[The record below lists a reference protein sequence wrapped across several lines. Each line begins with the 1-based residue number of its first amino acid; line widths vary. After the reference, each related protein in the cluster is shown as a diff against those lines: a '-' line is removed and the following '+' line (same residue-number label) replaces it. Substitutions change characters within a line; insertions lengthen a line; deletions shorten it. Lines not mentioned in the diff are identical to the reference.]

1 MAALLL
7 KQRLILGMKTKL
19 QPCRQGRFTRS
30 AAFTL
35 TEALVSMAVAGTMF
49 VALYAGMASSTFAVR
64 LARENLRATQVMLEK
79 MEVMRL
85 LTWDQITSSNILPST
100 FTAPYYPTTGATNQS
115 TNGVVYRGTIQVQN
129 FSPTNKVYSTNIK
142 RITVNVNWSSGSLP
156 RSRTLTT
163 YVARYGIENYIF
175 N

>member
-1 MAALLL
+1 
-7 KQRLILGMKTKL
+7 
-19 QPCRQGRFTRS
+19 
-30 AAFTL
+30 
-35 TEALVSMAVAGTMF
+35 MAVAVTMF

-79 MEVMRL
+79 TEVIRL
-85 LTWDQITSSNILPST
+85 LTWDQITSSNILPSS
-100 FTAPYYPTTGATNQS
+100 FTSPYYPASSSTNQS
-115 TNGVVYRGTIQVQN
+115 TNGIVYRGTIQVQN
-129 FSPTNKVYSTNIK
+129 FSPTNKVYSSNMK
-142 RITVNVNWSSGSLP
+142 RITINVSWSSGSLP